1 MHRVLGNIVRS
12 YNLQETC
19 VDDYDAWMG
28 ILAASDFVAQITYHQ
43 TKQKSPGQLVFG
55 LDMILT
61 INHISNWRYI
71 RQRKQA

>member
-19 VDDYDAWMG
+19 VDDSDPWMG
-28 ILAASDFVAQITYHQ
+28 ILAASAFLVQSTYHR
-43 TKQKSPGQLVFG
+43 TKQKIPGQLVFG
-55 LDMILT
+55 LDMILP
-61 INHISNWRYI
+61 INRVANLRFI